1 MAFIIENDTVVSFA
15 EYRDVLARDQRI
27 FDSNEGLTDDVV
39 ETALER
45 ATDRI
50 LSKLRSS
57 QWWRSYW
64 IERSSNPS
72 MTTVADIPALDP
84 TQIKAR
90 EADFTDLCV
99 YMALAEYILPQTANF
114 GDENDDDRSKMSYYQ
129 NRAEALYGELIVAG
143 DWYDFDDDGEITSSE
158 KQPGQYNLRRV
169 R

>member
-1 MAFIIENDTVVSFA
+1 MAFIIENNTVVSFA

-45 ATDRI
+45 ATERVLNRI
-50 LSKLRSS
+50 RSS

-64 IERSSNPS
+64 LERSNN
-72 MTTVADIPALDP
+72 TAINTVADIPALNP
-84 TQIKAR
+84 MQIKDR
-90 EADFTDLCV
+90 ESDFTDLCV

-114 GDENDDDRSKMSYYQ
+114 GDEGDDDRAKMGYYQ

-143 DWYDFDDDGEITSSE
+143 DWYDFDDDDSISSSE
-158 KQPGQYNLRRV
+158 KKPGHYNLKRV